1 MSFALEIKKQFI
13 NLSYDN
19 KIELLNFVKS
29 NIAKDDTEKLSLKDA
44 AERMKFFYE
53 TDSELTAFQSIE
65 GEIHE

>member
-1 MSFALEIKKQFI
+1 MNLALEIKNQFI
-13 NLSYDN
+13 NLSYNN

-44 AERMKFFYE
+44 AEKMKIFYE
-53 TDSELTAFQSIE
+53 TDTELTIFQSIE